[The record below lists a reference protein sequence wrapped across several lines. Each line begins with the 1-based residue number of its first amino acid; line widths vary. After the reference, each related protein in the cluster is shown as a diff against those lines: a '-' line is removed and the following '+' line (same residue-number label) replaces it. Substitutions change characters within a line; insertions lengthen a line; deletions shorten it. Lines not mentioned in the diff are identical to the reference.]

1 MANKSWL
8 KGAEA
13 HRGQSE
19 MEDHKNLQWQAPITK
34 WPSEKKTI
42 GQKMIMN
49 TRYIFPSKGTRSVKA
64 P

>member
-13 HRGQSE
+13 HRGKHE
-19 MEDHKNLQWQAPITK
+19 VETHNALVWQAPITK
-34 WPSEKKTI
+34 YQSARPTI
-42 GQKMIMN
+42 KQKMIMN
-49 TRYIFPSKGTRSVKA
+49 TTFIFPAKGVRSIKA

>member
-19 MEDHKNLQWQAPITK
+19 IEDHKTLQWQAPITK
-34 WPSEKKTI
+34 YASAKTTMK
-42 GQKMIMN
+42 QKMIMN
-49 TRYIFPSKGTRSVKA
+49 TRFIFPSGGTRNVKA

>member
-13 HRGQSE
+13 HRGQGE
-19 MEDHKNLQWQAPITK
+19 MENHNKLQWQASITK

-49 TRYIFPSKGTRSVKA
+49 TCYIFPSKGTRSVKA